1 MLLHINDHR
10 PALAMAASSVFST
23 AVQAA
28 APMAPVLTTF
38 DEIERWVLLFGHIAA
53 ALAGFASFVW
63 YAYSFI
69 KARRGK

>member
-1 MLLHINDHR
+1 MYIPDHK
-10 PALAMAASSVFST
+10 PALLMAASSIVSAAT
-23 AVQAA
+23 HAATTSVAVPA
-28 APMAPVLTTF
+28 MF
-38 DEIERWVLLFGHIAA
+38 DVVERWVLLVGHIAA